1 MAMGRSWHTSEP
13 LATAHAGHDQFVGGD
28 HPARASAALRELIKA
43 LAREIATE
51 DHLAEIEK
59 REDR

>member
-1 MAMGRSWHTSEP
+1 MGPSWHTSEP
-13 LATAHAGHDQFVGGD
+13 LPTAHAGHDQFVGGD
-28 HPARASAALRELIKA
+28 HPARASAAFRELIK
-43 LAREIATE
+43 AREIATE